1 MLTQDSPCLPDAGAR
16 DEQFDPIEKHGGAVR
31 PAKASPVGDLTCG
44 FYLKDGLQPA
54 TASAIPD
61 SGVTPS
67 AVKDDLNEPLMSE
80 ALDSLGQLG
89 AELVRLSRSVVQREQ
104 EFRTLINLIQTVER
118 GVVLD
123 DVLAKIFDSFTGVI
137 PFDRIGCA
145 FVSEDGMNLVSYWA
159 RSELGPMQIQG
170 GYAQPLAGSSLERII
185 KTEQPRIINDLEAY
199 LAAKP
204 TSDATRRIVAEGGRS
219 SLTCPLVVGGRP
231 LGVLFFTSHH
241 PNTYQE
247 SHQYIFR
254 QIAGQVST
262 VIERSRKYQL
272 MIDSNRTLVEKS
284 HTWELKA
291 TRDDLTGALNRRAID
306 SVLAQQ
312 AREHQGSGSPY
323 GVIMVDLDHFKNIN
337 DTFGHPAGDL
347 VLKEL
352 VMRLNSVMRRSDT
365 LGRHGGE
372 EFLIIVQDSTA
383 EQLLAEM
390 ERFRR
395 AISDK
400 SFDLGDQHYA
410 VTASFGGVVA
420 TPGYSSDEDLIR
432 RVDKAL
438 YEAKAHGRNC
448 CVLAAES

>member
-1 MLTQDSPCLPDAGAR
+1 MLG
-16 DEQFDPIEKHGGAVR
+16 EQFDPIEKHGGAVR

-219 SLTCPLVVGGRP
+219 SLTCPLIVGGRP